1 MKPWILS
8 AALLVSLC
16 FSSLSLADTFPNKPV
31 RILVGFPPGGMA
43 DIVARALSDRLAI
56 QWKQSVIVD
65 NRPGAAGVIAA
76 DLLTK
81 SPADGHTLLVI
92 LTNHVIVA
100 AIKPKLP
107 FDVLKDFAAVT
118 LVGDSPLLLMANPKV
133 PANNLA
139 ELTNL
144 AKAKPGTI
152 TFSTPGEGT
161 VHHLSTE
168 LLSSNL
174 GIKMIHVPYIG
185 GAPAMMDAMSGVVD
199 LNLGSPSQALQQIE
213 AGKLKPL
220 AYTGTKRST
229 LLPNVPTVAESGIPS
244 FQASLWAGVLAP
256 AKTPKA
262 LVDKIQS
269 DIKQAMNTPEV
280 REKMNKLGIDM
291 INSSPED
298 FDQFMK
304 SELTKWTSVAKQAQ
318 IKSD

>member
-1 MKPWILS
+1 
-8 AALLVSLC
+8 
-16 FSSLSLADTFPNKPV
+16 
-31 RILVGFPPGGMA
+31 MA

-139 ELTNL
+139 ELTSL

-229 LLPNVPTVAESGIPS
+229 LLPNVPTVAESGIPG

>member
-1 MKPWILS
+1 
-8 AALLVSLC
+8 VSLC

-133 PANNLA
+133 PTNNLA
-139 ELTNL
+139 ELTSL

-229 LLPNVPTVAESGIPS
+229 LLPNVPTVAESGIPG

>member
-118 LVGDSPLLLMANPKV
+118 LVGDSPLLLMANPNV

-229 LLPNVPTVAESGIPS
+229 LLPNIPTVAESGIPG

-280 REKMNKLGIDM
+280 REKMNKLCIDM

>member
-1 MKPWILS
+1 MKLPLIRIIL
-8 AALLVSLC
+8 LITTLFVSIAH
-16 FSSLSLADTFPNKPV
+16 ADTFPSKPV

-43 DIVARALSDRLAI
+43 DIVARALSDRLAVH
-56 QWKQSVIVD
+56 WKQTVVVD
-65 NRPGAAGVIAA
+65 NRPGAAGTIAA
-76 DLLTK
+76 DLLVK
-81 SPADGHTLLVI
+81 APPDGHTILVI
-92 LTNHVIVA
+92 LTNHVILA

-107 FDVLKDFAAVT
+107 FDILKDFAPVT
-118 LVGDSPLLLMANPKV
+118 LVGDSPLLIMANPKL

-139 ELTNL
+139 ELTSL

-152 TFSTPGEGT
+152 TYSTPGEGT

-220 AYTGTKRST
+220 AYTGLKRST
-229 LLPNVPTVAESGIPS
+229 LLPNVPTVAESGIPGS
-244 FQASLWAGVLAP
+244 QTALWAGVVAP

-262 LVDKIQS
+262 VIAQIQS
-269 DIKQAMNTPEV
+269 DIKQAMNTPDI

-291 INSSPED
+291 VNSSPEE
-298 FDQFMK
+298 FDQYLKVEFN
-304 SELTKWTSVAKQAQ
+304 KWSSVAKQAN
-318 IKSD
+318 IKSE

>member
-229 LLPNVPTVAESGIPS
+229 LLPNVPTVAESGIPG

>member
-8 AALLVSLC
+8 AAVLVSLC

-81 SPADGHTLLVI
+81 SPPDGHTLLVI

-133 PANNLA
+133 PANTLG
-139 ELTNL
+139 ELTSL

-229 LLPNVPTVAESGIPS
+229 LLPNVPTVAESGIPG

-280 REKMNKLGIDM
+280 RDKMNKLGIDM

-298 FDQFMK
+298 FDQYMK

>member
-1 MKPWILS
+1 MKSWILS
-8 AALLVSLC
+8 TTLLVSLC

-133 PANNLA
+133 PTNNLA
-139 ELTNL
+139 ELTSL

-229 LLPNVPTVAESGIPS
+229 LLPNVPTVAESGIPG

>member
-133 PANNLA
+133 LANNLA
-139 ELTNL
+139 ELTSL

-229 LLPNVPTVAESGIPS
+229 LLPNVPTVAESGIPG

>member
-16 FSSLSLADTFPNKPV
+16 FSSLALADTFPNKPV

-133 PANNLA
+133 LANNLA
-139 ELTNL
+139 ELTSL

-229 LLPNVPTVAESGIPS
+229 LLPNVPTVAESGIPG

>member
-229 LLPNVPTVAESGIPS
+229 LLPNIPTVAESGIPG

>member
-168 LLSSNL
+168 LLNSNL

-229 LLPNVPTVAESGIPS
+229 LLPNVPTVAESGIPG

>member
-1 MKPWILS
+1 M
-8 AALLVSLC
+8 
-16 FSSLSLADTFPNKPV
+16 
-31 RILVGFPPGGMA
+31 
-43 DIVARALSDRLAI
+43 
-56 QWKQSVIVD
+56 
-65 NRPGAAGVIAA
+65 
-76 DLLTK
+76 
-81 SPADGHTLLVI
+81 
-92 LTNHVIVA
+92 
-100 AIKPKLP
+100 
-107 FDVLKDFAAVT
+107 
-118 LVGDSPLLLMANPKV
+118 
-133 PANNLA
+133 PANTLG
-139 ELTNL
+139 ELTSL

-229 LLPNVPTVAESGIPS
+229 LLPNVPTVAESGIPG

-280 REKMNKLGIDM
+280 RDKMNKLGIDM

-298 FDQFMK
+298 FDQYMK

>member
-1 MKPWILS
+1 MNAWIIRLFVLMATIMAS
-8 AALLVSLC
+8 FAQ
-16 FSSLSLADTFPNKPV
+16 ADTFPNKPV

-43 DIVARALSDRLAI
+43 DIVARALSDRLAV
-56 QWKQSVIVD
+56 QWKQTVIVD
-65 NRPGAAGVIAA
+65 NRPGAAGMIAA

-81 SPADGHTLLVI
+81 ASPDGHTLLVI
-92 LTNHVIVA
+92 LTNHVILG

-107 FDVLKDFAAVT
+107 FDVIKDFAPVT
-118 LVGDSPLLLMANPKV
+118 LVGDSPLLLMANPKL
-133 PANNLA
+133 PANNLQ
-139 ELTNL
+139 ELTQL
-144 AKAKPGTI
+144 AKNKPGSI
-152 TFSTPGEGT
+152 SYSTPGEGT

-213 AGKLKPL
+213 SGKLKPL
-220 AYTGTKRST
+220 AYTGSRRSS
-229 LLPNVPTVAESGIPS
+229 LLPNVPTVAESGIPG
-244 FQASLWAGVLAP
+244 FQTALWAGVLAP

-262 LVDKIQS
+262 ITAQIQN

-280 REKMNKLGIDM
+280 REKMSKLGIDT
-291 INSSPED
+291 IYSTPEE
-298 FDQFMK
+298 FDQYLK
-304 SELTKWTSVAKQAQ
+304 SELSKWTQVAKQAN

>member
-8 AALLVSLC
+8 ATLLVSIC

-43 DIVARALSDRLAI
+43 DIVARALSDRLAV

-81 SPADGHTLLVI
+81 STADGHTLLVI

-139 ELTNL
+139 ELTSL

-168 LLSSNL
+168 LLNSNL

-220 AYTGTKRST
+220 AYTGSKRST
-229 LLPNVPTVAESGIPS
+229 LLPNVPTVAESGIPG

>member
-1 MKPWILS
+1 MKLAHIRIIFLVTTFF
-8 AALLVSLC
+8 VSLVH
-16 FSSLSLADTFPNKPV
+16 ADTFPSKPV

-43 DIVARALSDRLAI
+43 DIVARALSDRLAVH
-56 QWKQSVIVD
+56 WKQTVVVD
-65 NRPGAAGVIAA
+65 NRPGAAGTIAA
-76 DLLTK
+76 DLLVK
-81 SPADGHTLLVI
+81 APPDGHTILVI
-92 LTNHVIVA
+92 LTNHVILA

-107 FDVLKDFAAVT
+107 FDIVKDFAPVT
-118 LVGDSPLLLMANPKV
+118 LVGDSPLLIMANPKL

-139 ELTNL
+139 ELTSL

-152 TFSTPGEGT
+152 TYSTPGEGT

-213 AGKLKPL
+213 SGKLKPL
-220 AYTGTKRST
+220 AYTGLKRST
-229 LLPNVPTVAESGIPS
+229 LLPNVPTVAESGIPG
-244 FQASLWAGVLAP
+244 FQTALWAGVLAP
-256 AKTPKA
+256 SKTPKA
-262 LVDKIQS
+262 VIAQIQS
-269 DIKQAMNTPEV
+269 DIKQAMNTPDI

-291 INSSPED
+291 VNSSPEE
-298 FDQFMK
+298 FEQYLK
-304 SELTKWTSVAKQAQ
+304 VELTKWSGVAKQAN